1 MHNISTDSLIVDRR
15 IIEAKKLILSAV
27 ADQQKKLTGI
37 RPPDPELKASY
48 QEALKKFA
56 KYRGTE
62 LWYPYIGSGIGK
74 GAFVE
79 LLDGSVKYD
88 FITGIGVHHF
98 GHSHPELIAASVDGA
113 ISDLVMQGNLQQ
125 NSDSLELMEI
135 LLEESK
141 LDHCFLTTSGTM
153 ANENGF
159 KIAFQKNGAANR
171 ILAFEKCFA
180 GRTLAMSQ
188 VTDKAAI
195 REGLPVTFGV
205 DYIPFFN
212 LHEPEKS
219 TKFAIETLKKYLCR
233 YPKQY
238 AAMIFEMVQGEGGFY
253 PGNKDFF
260 RKIMEILKDNSIA
273 IIVDEVQTFGRT
285 SKLFAFHHFELED
298 FVDIVTIGKLSHVCA
313 TLWKAAYNPRPGMLS
328 QTFTS
333 SSTAIRVAKKMIQLM
348 IKEKFFGL
356 DGKNMLVNQLFSQN
370 LSEIS
375 KKYSHLIQGPYGLGA
390 MIAFTPLKG
399 EMKQVIQFGY
409 NLFHAGVLSFIAGK
423 DPTRIRLLV
432 PVGVVTH
439 EDINTVTKIIE
450 ETLMACI

>member
-1 MHNISTDSLIVDRR
+1 MSYTPPASLKTDPRVD
-15 IIEAKKLILSAV
+15 EAKRLILSAV
-27 ADQQKKLTGI
+27 SDQQKNLTGI
-37 RPPDPELKASY
+37 RPPNPEFNTYY
-48 QEALKKFA
+48 QDALKKFA
-56 KYRGTE
+56 KCRGSE
-62 LWYPYIGSGIGK
+62 LWYPYIGSGVGK

-98 GHSHPELIAASVDGA
+98 GHSHPELIATAVDGA
-113 ISDLVMQGNLQQ
+113 LSDLVMQGNLQQ
-125 NSDSLELMEI
+125 NSDSLELMEL
-135 LLEESK
+135 LLEEAK

-159 KIAFQKNGAANR
+159 KIAFQKNAPASR

-188 VTDKAAI
+188 VSDKAAI
-195 REGLPVTFGV
+195 REGLPLTFGI

-212 LHEPEKS
+212 PQEPEKS
-219 TKFAIETLKKYLCR
+219 TKHAVEILKKYLYR

-253 PGNKDFF
+253 PGSKDFF
-260 RKIMEILKDNSIA
+260 RTLMKVLKDNHIA

-285 SKLFAFHHFELED
+285 SKLFAFHHFEVED
-298 FVDIVTIGKLSHVCA
+298 LVDIVTIGKLSQVCA
-313 TLWKAAYNPRPGMLS
+313 TLWKAEYNPRSGMLS

-333 SSTAIRVAKKMIQLM
+333 SSTAIQVAKKMIHLM
-348 IKEKFFGL
+348 IKEKFFGPE
-356 DGKNMLVNQLFSQN
+356 GKNMLINHHFSQN

-375 KKYSHLIQGPYGLGA
+375 KKHPQLVRGPYGLGA
-390 MIAFTPLKG
+390 MIAFTPLDG
-399 EMKQVIQFGY
+399 EMKRVIQFGY

-423 DPTRIRLLV
+423 DPTRIRLLI
-432 PVGVVTH
+432 PVGVVTP

-450 ETLMACI
+450 ETLLTA

>member
-1 MHNISTDSLIVDRR
+1 MRYTPPDLLKVDQR
-15 IIEAKKLILSAV
+15 IAEAKRLILSAV
-27 ADQQKKLTGI
+27 ADQQKNLTSI
-37 RPPDPELKASY
+37 RPPDPELSAYY
-48 QEALKKFA
+48 QDALKTFA
-56 KYRGTE
+56 KCRGTE
-62 LWYPYIGSGIGK
+62 LWYPYVGSGIGK
-74 GAFVE
+74 GAFVK

-98 GHSHPELIAASVDGA
+98 GHSHPELIAAAVDGA
-113 ISDLVMQGNLQQ
+113 LSDLVMQGNLQQ
-125 NSDSLELMEI
+125 NSDSLELMEL

-159 KIAFQKNGAANR
+159 KIAFQKNAPASR

-195 REGLPVTFGV
+195 REGLPLTFGV

-212 LHEPEKS
+212 PHEPEKS
-219 TKFAIETLKKYLCR
+219 TKHAVEILKNYLYR

-253 PGNKDFF
+253 PGNKEFF
-260 RKIMEILKDNSIA
+260 RTLMQILKDSSIA

-285 SKLFAFHHFELED
+285 SKLFAFHHFEIED
-298 FVDIVTIGKLSHVCA
+298 LVDIVTIGKLSQVCA
-313 TLWKAAYNPRPGMLS
+313 TLWKAEYNPRPGMLS

-333 SSTAIRVAKKMIQLM
+333 SSTAIQVAKKMIHLM
-348 IKEKFFGL
+348 RKENFFGPE
-356 DGKNMLVNQLFSQN
+356 GKNMLVNQYFSQN

-375 KKYSHLIQGPYGLGA
+375 KQHPHLIRGPYGLGA
-390 MIAFTPLKG
+390 MIAFTPLDG
-399 EMKQVIQFGY
+399 EMKRVIQFGY
-409 NLFHAGVLSFIAGK
+409 NLFHTGVLSFIAGK
-423 DPTRIRLLV
+423 DPTRIRLLI

-450 ETLMACI
+450 ETLLTA

>member
-1 MHNISTDSLIVDRR
+1 MRYPPSALKVDHRVV
-15 IIEAKKLILSAV
+15 EAKRLILSAV
-27 ADQQKKLTGI
+27 ADQQKNLTGI
-37 RPPDPELKASY
+37 RPPDPDLKTSY
-48 QEALKKFA
+48 QNALKTFA
-56 KYRGTE
+56 KCRGAE
-62 LWYPYIGSGIGK
+62 LWYPYIGSGVGK

-113 ISDLVMQGNLQQ
+113 LSDLVMQGNLQQ
-125 NSDSLELMEI
+125 NSDSLELMEL
-135 LLEESK
+135 LLEEAK

-159 KIAFQKNGAANR
+159 KIAFQKNAPASR

-195 REGLPVTFGV
+195 REGLPITLGI

-212 LHEPEKS
+212 PQEPEKS
-219 TKFAIETLKKYLCR
+219 TNQAVEALKKLLYR

-260 RKIMEILKDNSIA
+260 RTLMKILKDNSIA
-273 IIVDEVQTFGRT
+273 IIVDEIQTFGRT
-285 SKLFAFHHFELED
+285 SKLFAFHHFEVED
-298 FVDIVTIGKLSHVCA
+298 LVDIVTIGKLSHVCA
-313 TLWKAAYNPRPGMLS
+313 TLWKADYNPRPGMLS

-333 SSTAIRVAKKMIQLM
+333 SSTAIQVAKKMIQLM
-348 IKEKFFGL
+348 VKENFFGPE
-356 DGKNMLVNQLFSQN
+356 GKNMQVNQHFSQN
-370 LSEIS
+370 LSEVS
-375 KKYSHLIQGPYGLGA
+375 KNHPHLIRGPYGIGA
-390 MIAFTPLKG
+390 MIAFTPLDG
-399 EMKQVIQFGY
+399 EMKRVIQFGY

-423 DPTRIRLLV
+423 DPTRIRLLI
-432 PVGVVTH
+432 PVGAVSQ
-439 EDINTVTKIIE
+439 EDINIVSKIIE
-450 ETLMACI
+450 ETLLTA